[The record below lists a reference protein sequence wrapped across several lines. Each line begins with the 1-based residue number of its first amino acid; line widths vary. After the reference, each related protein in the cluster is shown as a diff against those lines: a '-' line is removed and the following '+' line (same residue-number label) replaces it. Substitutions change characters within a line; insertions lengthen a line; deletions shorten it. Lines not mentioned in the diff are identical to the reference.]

1 MPGDDELRNVPLLLA
16 IDPGVRG
23 CGVALFRGSILE
35 QAVYLEGHSHAQR
48 AGGWLAMVSAVVEF
62 IGARAVY
69 QLVTELPQV
78 YVTQRAKGDP
88 NDLIQLAAV
97 VGGLS
102 QAFKAAQQRVYL
114 PAEWKGQV
122 PKEIVHTRALGRL
135 SPEEQGRITCRKK
148 AMLHNVLDGV
158 SLGLKFLGR
167 L

>member
-1 MPGDDELRNVPLLLA
+1 MGSDDNSRDEPLLLA

-23 CGVALFRGSILE
+23 CGVALFRGGVLE
-35 QAVYLEGHSHAQR
+35 QAVYLEGHTNAQR
-48 AGGWLAMVSAVVEF
+48 AGAWLAMVAAVVEF
-62 IGARAVY
+62 VGMRAVY
-69 QLVTELPQV
+69 QLATELPQV

-102 QAFKAAQQRVYL
+102 QAFRQVEQKVYL

-135 SPEEQGRITCRKK
+135 APEEQGRISCRKK
-148 AMLHNVLDGV
+148 TMLHNVLDAV
-158 SLGLKFLGR
+158 SIGLKFLGR